1 MHQKKMPTYLVVVFI
16 GFVMLG
22 CIGEQQ
28 APTPTPTPAPVTA
41 TPTPTPT
48 PQPTP
53 TVTPTPAPSPYCGD
67 GVLDPGEQCERG
79 KECPEGMF
87 CTINCTC
94 RPFATLTPTPTP
106 SPTPTPTPEPS
117 ATPIPPNVITD
128 CGETIE
134 ARGNY
139 TLGKDIVGGE
149 GAQRFL
155 TVCIR
160 IAPTAAGSVLDC
172 GGHMLGTSTG
182 KIGILVEAPNTII
195 RNCQISAF
203 EVGVKLSQGAN
214 GSVVQ
219 DNEISRASSAGIM
232 ADSVDGVIA
241 ANNSI
246 HDSVGKGIYLVNA
259 NGNEVSSNVIRA
271 VADGIYIERS
281 IGNSLAGNNITRS
294 TRYGIA
300 VWSPSNILINNTV
313 CLNNKDIY
321 CTSRVIDGGGNT
333 CQLSV
338 DQVCYEDLNCTR
350 CG

>member
-1 MHQKKMPTYLVVVFI
+1 MMF
-16 GFVMLG
+16 G
-22 CIGEQQ
+22 CIGGRQ
-28 APTPTPTPAPVTA
+28 AASIPAQTQAPTAVDKIPTPTPTVTY
-41 TPTPTPT
+41 T

-53 TVTPTPAPSPYCGD
+53 TITPTPAPSPYCGD
-67 GVLDPGEQCERG
+67 GILDPGEQCERG

-94 RPFATLTPTPTP
+94 QPLATPTPAPTPTP
-106 SPTPTPTPEPS
+106 SPTPIPEPS
-117 ATPIPPNVITD
+117 ATPIPSNVITD
-128 CGETIE
+128 CGATIE

-160 IAPTAAGSVLDC
+160 IAPTAAGSVFDC
-172 GGHMLGTSTG
+172 GGHVIGTSTG
-182 KIGILVEAPNTII
+182 MIGMLVDAPNTII
-195 RNCQISAF
+195 RNCRFSAF
-203 EVGVKLSQGAN
+203 EVGVKVSQGAN

-219 DNEISRASSAGIM
+219 DNEISRTTSAGIM
-232 ADSVDGVIA
+232 LDSVGGITV

-246 HDSVGKGIYLVNA
+246 HDGVGRGIYLVNA
-259 NGNEVSSNVIRA
+259 NGNEVSFNNIHT

-281 IGNSLAGNNITRS
+281 IGNSLTGNNITRS

-300 VWSPSNILINNTV
+300 LWSPSNTLVNNTV

-338 DQVCYEDLNCTR
+338 DQACYEDLNCMR